1 MKRIDK
7 IMKIYSK
14 LVWDKDF
21 NILDE
26 ESFEYTGP
34 VAECMGGG
42 ISPPPPPPPP
52 PVYSPPPAPTASPAS
67 TTGTRRRGRKR
78 TAAGRGRGV
87 LIQSRSPLGITDPEQ
102 LGARKTLLQPTATSN
117 QVIRLLGG
125 GY

>member
-1 MKRIDK
+1 
-7 IMKIYSK
+7 MKIYSK
-14 LVWDKDF
+14 IIWDKDF

-26 ESFEYTGP
+26 ESFEYNGP
-34 VAECMGGG
+34 IAECGG
-42 ISPPPPPPPP
+42 IVRIFNPPPPPPPP
-52 PVYSPPPAPTASPAS
+52 PVYNPPPAPTGP
-67 TTGTRRRGRKR
+67 TYTGAKRKR
-78 TAAGRGRGV
+78 GKRLTAAARGRGV

>member
-1 MKRIDK
+1 
-7 IMKIYSK
+7 MKIYSK
-14 LVWDKDF
+14 IIWDKDF

-34 VAECMGGG
+34 VAECMGGW

>member
-1 MKRIDK
+1 
-7 IMKIYSK
+7 MKIYSK

-34 VAECMGGG
+34 VAETMCW
-42 ISPPPPPPPP
+42 SPPPPPPPPP
-52 PVYSPPPAPTASPAS
+52 PVYSPPPAPTASPA
-67 TTGTRRRGRKR
+67 TMAGTRRRGRKR
-78 TAAGRGRGV
+78 TSAGRGRGV

-102 LGARKTLLQPTATSN
+102 LGARKNLLQPTASSN